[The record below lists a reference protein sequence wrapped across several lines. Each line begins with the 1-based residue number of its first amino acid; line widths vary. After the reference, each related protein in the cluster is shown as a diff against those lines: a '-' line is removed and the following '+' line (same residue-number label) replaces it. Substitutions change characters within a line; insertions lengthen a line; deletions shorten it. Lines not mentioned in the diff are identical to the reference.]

1 MVVKLILFDI
11 DGTLI
16 HTRGAGVKAF
26 EKTFAAEFKIP
37 NAIENVTFA
46 GRTDP
51 SIVKEIFERHHLEP
65 TPERMSRFFE
75 AYVFWLDY
83 LLCKTEGGI
92 CAGIWNFVHEVNKV
106 KCPPILGLLTGNIR
120 LGAEIK
126 LRHYQL
132 WDYFQTG
139 AFGDDN
145 PDRNALAQIA
155 RERGSRLA
163 GRELQGEEVLVIGDT
178 PLDIAC
184 AESIGARM
192 LAVATGPY
200 PVDQLKCNSKGRAV
214 ANLSCLTVEEACK

>member
-16 HTRGAGVKAF
+16 YTRGAGVKAF
-26 EKTFAAEFKIP
+26 EKTFATEFNLP
-37 NAIENVTFA
+37 NAIENITFA

-51 SIVKEIFERHHLEP
+51 SLVQEIFERHQLEA
-65 TPERMSRFFE
+65 TSERMRRFFE

-83 LLCKTEGGI
+83 LLCKTGGGI
-92 CAGIWNFVHEVNKV
+92 CAGIWNFIHGVKKL

-139 AFGDDN
+139 AFGDDHS
-145 PDRNALAQIA
+145 DRNVLAQIA
-155 RERGSRLA
+155 QERASRLA
-163 GRELQGEEVLVIGDT
+163 GHGLSGDEILVIGDT

-184 AESIGARM
+184 AEAIGARM

-200 PVDQLKCNSKGRAV
+200 PVEQLRCNGKGRTV
-214 ANLSCLTVEEACK
+214 ANLSCLTVEEACA